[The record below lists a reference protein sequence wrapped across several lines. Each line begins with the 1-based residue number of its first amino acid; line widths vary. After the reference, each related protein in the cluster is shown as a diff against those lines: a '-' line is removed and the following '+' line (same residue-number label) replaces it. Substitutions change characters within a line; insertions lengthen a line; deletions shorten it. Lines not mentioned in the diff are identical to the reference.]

1 MIKGASGNGRDK
13 RVITMPRLGL
23 VVGAAMTTLV
33 HFADRLIDVEIASQV
48 LPYRLSVAVVVLLCG
63 SLTYFRAVR
72 DNPDPLV
79 IGLATFLS
87 VAGAAIA
94 ARLPDHAG
102 FLMVSGELVIGIF
115 TVIIV
120 HGAMTVTVSIGM
132 ATNRDGAEPLEIV
145 MRRPDRELYRAK
157 TEGRN
162 RVCAAA

>member
-1 MIKGASGNGRDK
+1 MLQHPIIEMLRPSRLEERDRKRFGEWRNK
-13 RVITMPRLGL
+13 RVITMLRLGL

-48 LPYRLSVAVVVLLCG
+48 LPYRLSVAVVVLLFG
-63 SLTYFRAVR
+63 SLTYLRVVR

-87 VAGAAIA
+87 LSGAAIA

-102 FLMVSGELVIGIF
+102 FLMVSGELVLGIF

-120 HGAMTVTVSIGM
+120 HGALTVGVVAVVPFCGPP
-132 ATNRDGAEPLEIV
+132 RDLLI
-145 MRRPDRELYRAK
+145 L
-157 TEGRN
+157 GRL
-162 RVCAAA
+162 AA